1 MKSFQLVVI
10 IQAFN
15 RNKHILSEKLMYSSL
30 KASIRYIQQSGSQRR
45 GTGQLKN
52 ETIFL
57 IKILRM
63 AERVYHLL
71 RRQTSTLT

>member
-10 IQAFN
+10 SQAFN
-15 RNKHILSEKLMYSSL
+15 RNKHILIEKFMYSSL
-30 KASIRYIQQSGSQRR
+30 KASIRYIQRSGSQRR
-45 GTGQLKN
+45 GTAQLKN

-71 RRQTSTLT
+71 RRQTSTLA